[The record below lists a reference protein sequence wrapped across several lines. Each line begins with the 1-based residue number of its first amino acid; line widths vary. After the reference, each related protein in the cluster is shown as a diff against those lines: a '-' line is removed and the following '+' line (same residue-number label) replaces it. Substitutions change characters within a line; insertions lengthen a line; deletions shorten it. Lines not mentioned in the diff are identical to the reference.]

1 MKNIHVLATDKPSRL
16 TLSKKGLFLQKHIYQ
31 NEISKSFGLKNQ
43 HIYITSSEEIKEG
56 DWMYYKHF
64 GEDIVYKYDA
74 MNGQNTNVNEHKPF
88 YQKIILTTDQSLDG
102 VQAIQDD
109 FLEWFVNNPKC
120 EEVEVEKIQFNPVF
134 EEDDLSYDEMTA
146 YYSYKII
153 IPKKQI
159 ISSEEDAKIFVDAIN
174 NAPEPNEKLKK
185 AFKNF
190 KYVGECKGNQNGCF
204 LDSCGH
210 DCGCFTRVV
219 KEEPKQETTL
229 EKAAEYFAH
238 NYFDMHETNN
248 YKALKQG
255 FEDGAKW
262 QADDMIEKLEMH
274 IILNEDDWSRNPQ
287 VEFKSFVEQFKK
299 K

>member
-1 MKNIHVLATDKPSRL
+1 MKNIHLIPTDKPSRL
-16 TLSKKGLFLQKHIYQ
+16 LLSKRGHLQWLNDKSLLNTYEHFEGVCQ
-31 NEISKSFGLKNQ
+31 N
-43 HIYITSSEEIKEG
+43 IYITSSEEIKEG
-56 DWMYYKHF
+56 DWVITYNGLLAKVITEITWHF
-64 GEDIVYKYDA
+64 
-74 MNGQNTNVNEHKPF
+74 MNSK
-88 YQKIILTTDQSLDG
+88 KIILTTDQDLIADD
-102 VQAIQDD
+102 VQAIPDE
-109 FLEWFVNNPKC
+109 FIEWFIENPKC

-153 IPKKQI
+153 IPKEQI

-229 EKAAEYFAH
+229 EEAAENEASIFYEKGTIEW
-238 NYFDMHETNN
+238 NKYR
-248 YKALKQG
+248 QV
-255 FEDGAKW
+255 FELGAKH
-262 QADDMIEKLEMH
+262 QQERMYSEKEVKHIVSEALQSALVKVDLEQ
-274 IILNEDDWSRNPQ
+274 W
-287 VEFKSFVEQFKK
+287 FKQFKK
-299 K
+299 TT

>member
-1 MKNIHVLATDKPSRL
+1 
-16 TLSKKGLFLQKHIYQ
+16 
-31 NEISKSFGLKNQ
+31 
-43 HIYITSSEEIKEG
+43 
-56 DWMYYKHF
+56 
-64 GEDIVYKYDA
+64 